1 MEAIVVVTILALM
14 QFYLFGFQVGQM
26 RARHGIKAQATT
38 GHPEFER
45 MFRVQQNTMEQLV
58 IFLPALWMYAWLG
71 KPLWAAVIGLV
82 FIVGRY
88 LYKRSYVADPSTRG
102 RGFAIS
108 SVAIAV
114 LLIGSLINA
123 GYDLYIEYLQ

>member
-1 MEAIVVVTILALM
+1 MEAIAVVTILALM

-26 RARHGIKAQATT
+26 RARHGIKAPATT

-58 IFLPALWMYAWLG
+58 MFLPALWMYAWLG
-71 KPLWAAVIGLV
+71 KPLWAAALGLV

-88 LYKRSYVADPSTRG
+88 IFKRGYVTDPSKRG
-102 RGFAIS
+102 LGFAIS
-108 SVAIAV
+108 TSAVAI
-114 LLIGSLINA
+114 LMLGSLINA
-123 GYDLYIEYLQ
+123 GYDLYMKYLQ

>member
-1 MEAIVVVTILALM
+1 MEAIAVVTILALM

-26 RARHGIKAQATT
+26 RARHGIKAPATT

-58 IFLPALWMYAWLG
+58 MFLPALWIYAWLG
-71 KPLWAAVIGLV
+71 KPLWGAAIGVV

-88 LYKRSYVADPSTRG
+88 LFKRGYVADPAKRG
-102 RGFAIS
+102 RGFAIG
-108 SVAIAV
+108 SVAIAF
-114 LLIGSLINA
+114 LMIGSLVHA
-123 GYDLYIEYLQ
+123 VYDLYAKYLQ

>member
-1 MEAIVVVTILALM
+1 MEAIAVVTILALM

-26 RARHGIKAQATT
+26 RARHGIKAPATT

-58 IFLPALWMYAWLG
+58 MFLPALWMFAWLSQ
-71 KPLWAAVIGLV
+71 PLWAAALGLV

-88 LYKRSYVADPSTRG
+88 IFKRGYVADASKRG
-102 RGFAIS
+102 LGFAIS
-108 SVAIAV
+108 TAAVAV
-114 LLIGSLINA
+114 LMIGSLFHA
-123 GYDLYIEYLQ
+123 TYDLYLMYLQ

>member
-1 MEAIVVVTILALM
+1 MEAIAVVTILALM

-26 RARHGIKAQATT
+26 RARHGIKAPATT

-58 IFLPALWMYAWLG
+58 MFLPALWMFAG
-71 KPLWAAVIGLV
+71 FGEPLWAAVLGLV

-88 LYKRSYVADPSTRG
+88 IFKRGYVADASKRG
-102 RGFAIS
+102 LGFAIS
-108 SVAIAV
+108 TSAVAI
-114 LLIGSLINA
+114 LMIGSLIHA
-123 GYDLYIEYLQ
+123 AYDLYVKYLQ

>member
-1 MEAIVVVTILALM
+1 MEAIAVVTILALM

-26 RARHGIKAQATT
+26 RARHGVKAPATT

-58 IFLPALWMYAWLG
+58 MFLPALWIYGLLG
-71 KPLWAAVIGLV
+71 KPLWASALGLV

-88 LYKRSYVADPSTRG
+88 IFKRGYVLDPSKRG
-102 RGFAIS
+102 LGFAIS
-108 SVAIAV
+108 TTAVAI
-114 LLIGSLINA
+114 LMIGSLIHA
-123 GYDLYIEYLQ
+123 GYDSYVRYLQ